1 MSYSP
6 IKAVFLLTNLP
17 SRRLERWYPT
27 EESNDATSNNDKI
40 LSILFKSSSEKQL
53 KPLQLLVR
61 KNEAIN
67 I

>member
-6 IKAVFLLTNLP
+6 TKAVFFLTNLP

-53 KPLQLLVR
+53 KPLKLLVR

>member
-6 IKAVFLLTNLP
+6 TKAVFFLTNLP

-27 EESNDATSNNDKI
+27 EESNDATSNKDKI

-53 KPLQLLVR
+53 KPLKLLVR